1 MIFDLCIISRV
12 TEQISAQQIR
22 RQSHKTSN
30 RVKGILW
37 IQGFK
42 NKLIVK
48 KKVASKK
55 LKKLKHS
62 FRKNTTH
69 HNITFQMCICFRIY
83 LFYLFKI
90 TTRQTCSEKLCDK
103 NIHFFGFTPYTHV
116 CFKSLYEYLYLAWK
130 YSSSEIFFQYVFL
143 STVVACTNIFD
154 IFVFIWDQKF
164 SGTVRCHTISYIT
177 EIAPKMRTE
186 ATTLAE
192 GSRIFFINPGPETSW
207 ASIISLFIIITYLVL
222 FLFLI
227 FLDI

>member
-1 MIFDLCIISRV
+1 M
-12 TEQISAQQIR
+12 
-22 RQSHKTSN
+22 
-30 RVKGILW
+30 KGILW

-116 CFKSLYEYLYLAWK
+116 CFLIPSWIFVPCV
-130 YSSSEIFFQYVFL
+130 EIL
-143 STVVACTNIFD
+143 LIRNIFLVC
-154 IFVFIWDQKF
+154 IFKY
-164 SGTVRCHTISYIT
+164 R
-177 EIAPKMRTE
+177 
-186 ATTLAE
+186 
-192 GSRIFFINPGPETSW
+192 SRLHKYFWYFFISGVRNLVVLYIVTQ
-207 ASIISLFIIITYLVL
+207 SIT
-222 FLFLI
+222 
-227 FLDI
+227 